1 MNDIASIF
9 VAIAIV
15 FGLICCLWI
24 VLLCISVLV
33 EYGAEHEN
41 DLEREVTVNRMHSIS
56 EEVVDSDVDSNASTV

>member
-1 MNDIASIF
+1 MNDVASIF

-24 VLLCISVLV
+24 VLMCISVLV

-41 DLEREVTVNRMHSIS
+41 NIEREVTVNRMHSTS
-56 EEVVDSDVDSNASTV
+56 EEVGDSDVDSNASTV

>member
-1 MNDIASIF
+1 MNDVASIF

-56 EEVVDSDVDSNASTV
+56 EEAGDSDVDSNASTV

>member
-33 EYGAEHEN
+33 EYGAENEN
-41 DLEREVTVNRMHSIS
+41 DLEREVTVNKMHSIS
-56 EEVVDSDVDSNASTV
+56 EKAYESDVDSNASTV